1 MQRKCSYTRSHL
13 SSSQREIYSAIKKN
27 EVMSF
32 VGKWVKLE
40 MIILS
45 EISQTHEDK
54 YHKLPLIFGD
64 SIHTLMH
71 ITHAHKHIPPHMV

>member
-1 MQRKCSYTRSHL
+1 
-13 SSSQREIYSAIKKN
+13 
-27 EVMSF
+27 MSF

-64 SIHTLMH
+64 SMHTLMH
-71 ITHAHKHIPPHMV
+71 ITHAHKHIPPHMVSGDYLWN

>member
-1 MQRKCSYTRSHL
+1 
-13 SSSQREIYSAIKKN
+13 
-27 EVMSF
+27 MSF

-64 SIHTLMH
+64 SVHTLMH

>member
-1 MQRKCSYTRSHL
+1 
-13 SSSQREIYSAIKKN
+13 
-27 EVMSF
+27 MSF

-64 SIHTLMH
+64 SIHILMH
-71 ITHAHKHIPPHMV
+71 TTHAHKHIPPTYGIRGLFVELKE